1 MQDVVLLYS
10 SGSWIWIMIGVA
22 MINLIASARNKKNAE
37 KKKNQNMPNTNQ
49 SFLNTNQRMPYQ
61 KTEWDSK
68 KMEMQTRRFV
78 QTEGASEAAYNRE
91 EEFRQRVD
99 VFYNPV
105 PEETFSTEN
114 FQEVVNEYVPEE
126 FGERDFEQDA
136 FYKHKEIQSAL
147 RDAGDI
153 AREKAY
159 RVGEEYSS
167 DKRRKTPMTRMLSQK
182 PSYKKAIIWSEILSK
197 PKGWQD

>member
-1 MQDVVLLYS
+1 MRDVGLLYS
-10 SGSWIWIMIGVA
+10 SSSWIWIMMGIA
-22 MINLIASARNKKNAE
+22 LINLIASARNKKNAE
-37 KKKNQNMPNTNQ
+37 KQKNHNT
-49 SFLNTNQRMPYQ
+49 LNTNQRMPYQ
-61 KTEWDSK
+61 RTEWDHQ

-78 QTEGASEAAYNRE
+78 QTENGSEAAYNRE
-91 EEFRQRVD
+91 EEFRQRAD

-114 FQEVVNEYVPEE
+114 FKEVVNEYVPEE
-126 FGERDFEQDA
+126 FGESDFRQDT
-136 FYKHKEIQSAL
+136 FYKNKEIQSAL

-167 DKRRKTPMTRMLSQK
+167 DRRRKTPAMKRMLSQK
-182 PSYKKAIIWSEILSK
+182 PSFKKAILWSEILSK
-197 PKGWQD
+197 PKGWQDE